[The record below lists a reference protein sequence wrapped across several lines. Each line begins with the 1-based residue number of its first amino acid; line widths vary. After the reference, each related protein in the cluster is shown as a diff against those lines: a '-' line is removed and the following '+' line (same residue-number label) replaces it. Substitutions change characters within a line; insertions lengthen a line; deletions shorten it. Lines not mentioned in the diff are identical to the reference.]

1 MYDKF
6 LGFELKEGYCA
17 VEEKNDEGDNVYS
30 IKAGKTVNDEGEV
43 TYEHSIIVHK
53 MEYADSPFAPDWDG
67 TGFSVE
73 GQLDTFITVNV
84 TEQNILFFTINVYVI
99 SIWIKKDTNVY
110 RLIEPRAIGADDDE
124 KMGRWVDFLN
134 DVMDSVVLDGTK
146 GEFEKLT
153 VEKITSGRTD
163 IDKNINSDFPIA
175 NPLEG
180 QHTHLDFLNG
190 TKSLFGGLF
199 SINQNGTEYAFKALG
214 EMWHSDDDSDISS
227 VYEAIDEL
235 DTEDFDLVGTAYVMS
250 ELFRVDED
258 VFDMSHDREQEI
270 LEGLI
275 CKAEIYDTFR
285 SFAWIL
291 QAYCEKEGCQPVELD
306 FDTIQELVDFIE
318 HRDGLN
324 YVAGSYSP
332 AICSGDD
339 IHNYFIPDSVSDE
352 LKQQLINV
360 DNMNNDDE
368 SEKVSDIRSLNALRK
383 ELDYMYP
390 AIKVIYDELESTR
403 DTSEVL
409 EDGVADILYAWC
421 SITYAARRPIFTE
434 DGPVNCC
441 FISPTSYSFRV
452 WKKST
457 QETKK
462 YQIKEVGRVN
472 VNKSEATQHLVPN
485 DASDDTSNDTS
496 DNTLDDI
503 KIKVQ
508 RGQRDKLEKYV
519 DLADEIEVVIKVLGP
534 LKYKFCCLALN
545 ENGRLISDDY
555 MICSSQP
562 ESCNDEIIYE
572 CCGDSSKNE
581 AKFMLQF
588 KSVSDEIKKMAF
600 AVYVDGN
607 GNFGSMKELVLEIRQ
622 NNRAVLELSL
632 DEKLFQEET
641 SVVAMEIYEYNGNEW
656 RFAMHGSGFA
666 FDNPKEGLLY
676 HYGR

>member
-1 MYDKF
+1 M
-6 LGFELKEGYCA
+6 CCRR
-17 VEEKNDEGDNVYS
+17 KNDEGDNIYS

-99 SIWIKKDTNVY
+99 SIWIKKDTHVY
-110 RLIEPRAIGADDDE
+110 RLIEPRAIGADYEE
-124 KMGRWVDFLN
+124 KIGRWVDFLN

-235 DTEDFDLVGTAYVMS
+235 DTEDSDLVGTAYVMS

-339 IHNYFIPDSVSDE
+339 IHNYFIPDSVSDD
-352 LKQQLINV
+352 LKQQLIDI

-368 SEKVSDIRSLNALRK
+368 SNAVSDIRSLNALRK

-390 AIKVIYDELESTR
+390 AIKTIYDELESTR

-421 SITYAARRPIFTE
+421 SITYAARQPIFTE
-434 DGPVNCC
+434 DGPVNCWWEH
-441 FISPTSYSFRV
+441 PNSFPSWGNEIQKPKEKR
-452 WKKST
+452 
-457 QETKK
+457 
-462 YQIKEVGRVN
+462 IKEVERN
-472 VNKSEATQHLVPN
+472 VKKTEEAKPLVPN
-485 DASDDTSNDTS
+485 EALNDTSN
-496 DNTLDDI
+496 NTLDDI

-519 DLADEIEVVIKVLGP
+519 DLADELEVVIKVLGP

-555 MICSSQP
+555 MICNNQS
-562 ESCNDEIIYE
+562 ESRNEEIIYE
-572 CCGDSSKNE
+572 CCGNSGKNE

-600 AVYVDGN
+600 AVYVDDN

-632 DEKLFQEET
+632 DENLFQEET

-656 RFAMHGSGFA
+656 RFAMLGSGFA

>member
-1 MYDKF
+1 M
-6 LGFELKEGYCA
+6 CCRR
-17 VEEKNDEGDNVYS
+17 KNDEGDNIYS
-30 IKAGKTVNDEGEV
+30 IKAGKTVNDEVEV

-99 SIWIKKDTNVY
+99 SIWIKKDTHVY
-110 RLIEPRAIGADDDE
+110 RLIEPRAIGADYEE
-124 KMGRWVDFLN
+124 KIGRWVDFLN

-339 IHNYFIPDSVSDE
+339 IHNYFIPDSVSDD
-352 LKQQLINV
+352 LKQQLIDI

-368 SEKVSDIRSLNALRK
+368 SNAVSDIRSLNALRK

-390 AIKVIYDELESTR
+390 AIKTIYDELESTR

-421 SITYAARRPIFTE
+421 SITYAARQPIFTE
-434 DGPVNCC
+434 DGPVNCWWEH
-441 FISPTSYSFRV
+441 PNSFPSWGNEIQKPKEKR
-452 WKKST
+452 
-457 QETKK
+457 
-462 YQIKEVGRVN
+462 IKEVERN
-472 VNKSEATQHLVPN
+472 VKKTEEAKPLVPN
-485 DASDDTSNDTS
+485 EALNDTSN
-496 DNTLDDI
+496 NTLDDI

-519 DLADEIEVVIKVLGP
+519 DLADELEVVIKVLGP

-555 MICSSQP
+555 MICNNQS
-562 ESCNDEIIYE
+562 ESRNEEIIYE
-572 CCGDSSKNE
+572 CCGNSGKNE

-600 AVYVDGN
+600 AVYVDDN

-632 DEKLFQEET
+632 DENLFQEET

-656 RFAMHGSGFA
+656 RFAMLGSGFA